1 MTKTNV
7 VVHDVPAGVTS
18 PVFDETAERAR
29 MHRLIE
35 RAKQLPDIRIDK
47 VRRMRRLIALGRLET
62 PERIDATARRVLE
75 ELGLKR

>member
-7 VVHDVPAGVTS
+7 AVHDVPAGAKS

-29 MHRLIE
+29 MRRLIE
-35 RAKQLPDIRIDK
+35 RARQLPDIRIDK
-47 VRRMRRLIALGRLET
+47 VRQMRRLIALGRLET
-62 PERIDATARRVLE
+62 PERINETARRVLE